1 MLGLIRN
8 EGSLRVWYDGG
19 RLINHSVAG
28 ARAVWLITLRWEEKA
43 SHSIM
48 MNRSRATKE
57 IREPI
62 DEIIFHL
69 VNESG

>member
-28 ARAVWLITLRWEEKA
+28 ARAVWLNYSSLGGEGF
-43 SHSIM
+43 S
-48 MNRSRATKE
+48 
-57 IREPI
+57 
-62 DEIIFHL
+62 
-69 VNESG
+69 